1 MPDDP
6 TLGEILRRLDDL
18 SRQLIDLT
26 REIKEDR
33 TTSAATYV
41 RQDVYLAQRHAD
53 AAVLADIHGDIAA
66 VREERK
72 KDNDWRRQLNLALA
86 SLTITVLVSISLAI
100 VNIVA
105 R

>member
-6 TLGEILRRLDDL
+6 TLGEILRRLDEL

-33 TTSAATYV
+33 TVAATTYV
-41 RQDVYLAQRHAD
+41 RQDVYLAQRLSDQAVVAD
-53 AAVLADIHGDIAA
+53 LHGDISA

-86 SLTITVLVSISLAI
+86 TLAITVLVSISLAI
-100 VNIVA
+100 VNFVA